1 MPEEEKP
8 SRKIISSSSRRK
20 WTTHP
25 TVRFFS
31 VSIILLALYWGFGYF
46 TGPGRMTDRLNA
58 RLAENPVEL
67 NVAVTSKFP
76 PEEFHIS
83 IYQRLGSMRGVEDS
97 TAFLHSMTPASVT
110 YLSQYYWID
119 NIDLIPGK
127 K

>member
-8 SRKIISSSSRRK
+8 LQKTISRRK
-20 WTTHP
+20 WTEHP

-31 VSIILLALYWGFGYF
+31 VSFVLLAIYWGFGYL
-46 TGPGRMTDRLNA
+46 TGPGRLTERLGA
-58 RLAENPVEL
+58 RLAENPAEL
-67 NVAVTSKFP
+67 NVAVTSEFP

-83 IYQRLGSMRGVEDS
+83 IYQRLGSMRGVKER
-97 TAFLHSMTPASVT
+97 TAFLHSMTPANVR

>member
-1 MPEEEKP
+1 MPEEEKSLQKTTP
-8 SRKIISSSSRRK
+8 RRN
-20 WTTHP
+20 WTEHP

-31 VSIILLALYWGFGYF
+31 VSFVLLALYWGFGYF
-46 TGPGRMTDRLNA
+46 TGPGRMTDQLNA
-58 RLAENPVEL
+58 RLAENPAEL

-83 IYQRLGSMRGVEDS
+83 IYQRLGSMRGVKES
-97 TAFLHSMTPASVT
+97 TAFLHSMTPASVR

-119 NIDLIPGK
+119 NIALIPGK

>member
-8 SRKIISSSSRRK
+8 TQQIITSQRRR
-20 WTTHP
+20 WIEHP
-25 TVRFFS
+25 TLRFIS
-31 VSIILLALYWGFGYF
+31 VAFVLLALYWSYGYV

-58 RLAENPVEL
+58 RLAENPAEV
-67 NVAVTSKFP
+67 NVAVTAKFP

-83 IYQRLGSMRGVEDS
+83 IYQRLGSMRGVKNS
-97 TAFLHSMTPASVT
+97 TAFLHTMTPASVR

-119 NIDLIPGK
+119 NIDLIPDK

>member
-1 MPEEEKP
+1 
-8 SRKIISSSSRRK
+8 
-20 WTTHP
+20 
-25 TVRFFS
+25 
-31 VSIILLALYWGFGYF
+31 
-46 TGPGRMTDRLNA
+46 MTDRLNA

-97 TAFLHSMTPASVT
+97 TAFLHSMTPANVA

-119 NIDLIPGK
+119 KIDLIPGK